1 VKSVAQRDE
10 STRRLV
16 NEISAFLLATARAL
30 RETVSRFEET
40 TARITEKVMAQP
52 NQADR
57 DLIVMLQ
64 DFDRLQQEFAAL
76 AELFIQATAQSEESW
91 LDEGGNSH
99 PGRDAI
105 ATVSLAELKDRLT
118 RHLGILRIDMGVAP
132 MEEEVVF

>member
-1 VKSVAQRDE
+1 VKSVTQPDE

-16 NEISAFLLATARAL
+16 SEMSAFLLATAKAL
-30 RETVSRFEET
+30 HETVSRFEVT
-40 TARITEKVMAQP
+40 TARITERVMAQP
-52 NQADR
+52 TQADR

-76 AELFIQATAQSEESW
+76 AELFIRATAKSEEAW
-91 LDEGGNSH
+91 LDEDGDSH
-99 PGRDAI
+99 PAREAI

>member
-1 VKSVAQRDE
+1 VKDVTQPDE

-16 NEISAFLLATARAL
+16 NEISAFLLATAKAL

-52 NQADR
+52 TQADR
-57 DLIVMLQ
+57 DLVVMLQ

-76 AELFIQATAQSEESW
+76 AELFIRATAKSEESW
-91 LDEGGNSH
+91 LHEDGDNH
-99 PGRDAI
+99 PARAAI
-105 ATVSLAELKDRLT
+105 ATISLADLKDRLT
-118 RHLGILRIDMGVAP
+118 RHLGILRIDMGVAS